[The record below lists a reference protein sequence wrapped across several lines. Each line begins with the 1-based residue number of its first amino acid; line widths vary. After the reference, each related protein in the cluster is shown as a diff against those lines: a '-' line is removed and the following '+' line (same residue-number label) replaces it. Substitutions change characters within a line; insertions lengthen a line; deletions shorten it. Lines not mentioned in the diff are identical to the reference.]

1 MSLYRSLRYFSFS
14 ASATAVI
21 VLLVNTRQPMAG
33 DLDWSEFLMIGFTH
47 HMEILSKVWSVPSEE
62 LELWLELVTLLRA
75 EQLICCQ
82 SS

>member
-1 MSLYRSLRYFSFS
+1 
-14 ASATAVI
+14 
-21 VLLVNTRQPMAG
+21 MAG

-62 LELWLELVTLLRA
+62 LELWLELVTLLRG

>member
-47 HMEILSKVWSVPSEE
+47 HMEILSKVKE
-62 LELWLELVTLLRA
+62 LDARKYIHECAILAVF
-75 EQLICCQ
+75 
-82 SS
+82 